1 MDLNISLIEKI
12 NHIINLTDNFD
23 KIFIK
28 INNNEIND
36 KLIENIYSLTNFY
49 ILIRSE
55 HGGLIILMEKIKE
68 KIINDNSNLTDN
80 LINKLYDLS
89 TFSSIIENIS
99 NLVSNIDF
107 QYKKIAIK
115 YPQFIT
121 KNIITL
127 ALFINKIEKNNKFVK
142 IFEELK
148 TLMPEYIYKIIET
161 DDNKK
166 INCQDLFKKDI
177 KIKIKKTPELFI
189 INNNN
194 IINIPI
200 NKNVEIDFFKD
211 LLKNNI

>member
-23 KIFIK
+23 KIFVD
-28 INNNEIND
+28 INNDDN
-36 KLIENIYSLTNFY
+36 LIEKIYSLTNYY

-55 HGGLIILMEKIKE
+55 HGGLLLLMEKIKE
-68 KIINDNSNLTDN
+68 KIINQNSDLNDN

-89 TFSSIIENIS
+89 TFSSILENIS

-107 QYKKIAIK
+107 QYKKIAVK
-115 YPQFIT
+115 YPQFIS
-121 KNIITL
+121 KNTITL
-127 ALFINKIEKNNKFVK
+127 ALFINRIEKNNKFVK

-148 TLMPEYIYKIIET
+148 TIMPEFIYKIIET
-161 DDNKK
+161 EDNQK
-166 INCQDLFKKDI
+166 INCKNLLKKNI
-177 KIKIKKTPELFI
+177 KIKVKKTPELFI
-189 INNNN
+189 INNNK

-200 NKNVEIDFFKD
+200 KENVEIDFFKN